1 MLDMVLH
8 TPLIILKMKM
18 NKKWKTQSQKR
29 HDTQHRELVSIL
41 FRFPKHK
48 LLSLCLKSVKM
59 KNQSSYSF
67 VHSPQKHMFIFYRD
81 TCFYRLV
88 KQNVRLVIQNV
99 CQVQKLLKLAQEFKC
114 ASPPKQNYL
123 NVLHTGI
130 ILLLR
135 KNKLILFHP
144 NLSFSRY

>member
-1 MLDMVLH
+1 MFLQNTSSQMLDMVLH

-29 HDTQHRELVSIL
+29 HETQHRELVSIS

-67 VHSPQKHMFIFYRD
+67 VHSPQKHLFIFYRN
-81 TCFYRLV
+81 TCFYRLCFV
-88 KQNVRLVIQNV
+88 KQNVCR
-99 CQVQKLLKLAQEFKC
+99 VQKLLKLAYEFKC
-114 ASPPKQNYL
+114 ASPQSK
-123 NVLHTGI
+123 
-130 ILLLR
+130 ILSMSC
-135 KNKLILFHP
+135 IP
-144 NLSFSRY
+144 V

>member
-1 MLDMVLH
+1 MFLQNTPSQMLDMVLH
-8 TPLIILKMKM
+8 TLLIILKMKM

-67 VHSPQKHMFIFYRD
+67 VHSPQKHLFIFYRN
-81 TCFYRLV
+81 TCFYRLCFV
-88 KQNVRLVIQNV
+88 KQNA
-99 CQVQKLLKLAQEFKC
+99 CQVQKLLKLAYEFKC
-114 ASPPKQNYL
+114 ASPQSK
-123 NVLHTGI
+123 
-130 ILLLR
+130 ILSMSY
-135 KNKLILFHP
+135 IP
-144 NLSFSRY
+144 V